1 MYVACVLCCVL
12 SRVLCHVSLSL
23 LARVPRCP
31 KDDEVQEFRKLVTI
45 HHASRGGMLRQDTH
59 HR

>member
-1 MYVACVLCCVL
+1 MYVACVL
-12 SRVLCHVSLSL
+12 SRVLCHVSPSL

-45 HHASRGGMLRQDTH
+45 HHASRGGTLKQDTH